1 MAGERRSPF
10 DTFARVVAVPAL
22 LLMLG
27 GLLAYGIGS
36 RQFLAFGWSGF
47 PGSAAGDLG
56 QLTRSGHPLSGEA
69 AMSLG
74 LLALALV
81 PAITVCLILIDY
93 LRGRR
98 WKEAA
103 VAATVVTIMA
113 LSAVVGK
120 K

>member
-1 MAGERRSPF
+1 
-10 DTFARVVAVPAL
+10 
-22 LLMLG
+22 
-27 GLLAYGIGS
+27 
-36 RQFLAFGWSGF
+36 
-47 PGSAAGDLG
+47 
-56 QLTRSGHPLSGEA
+56 
-69 AMSLG
+69 MSLG